1 MSARR
6 RMTTFKGA
14 KTPKERHKKRTRQRK
29 TITAKNFR

>member
-14 KTPKERHKKRTRQRK
+14 QTPRKERHKKRTLKEKR
-29 TITAKNFR
+29 